1 MAKIIMAIMLIFI
14 ASTHCALRDCSK
26 EQLVQIAVE
35 ANAAYKEALGLPAI
49 GLPYF
54 GGYEI
59 NELISEIRRFAKEG
73 GNTVQKVIKNLLLS
87 FKKLHA
93 YPVYEVVSTL
103 PRNDLH
109 ELCRRVNEFAR
120 NSQVT
125 PFMGGL
131 TDNIT
136 EYTPVERIIEALQSF
151 VQSWNVSVEKVME
164 IAFEIN
170 SAALYEAV
178 SEKLNINFLKALALG
193 VEKMHNHVRGLFLLG
208 GLHDYIDSL
217 TPRKII
223 EQISTFLGNLIE
235 VRPELLEALTDIIC
249 WEIIANSENLSG
261 QELVNE
267 LTVQLSLS

>member
-35 ANAAYKEALGLPAI
+35 ANAAYKQALGLPAI
-49 GLPYF
+49 GLPHF
-54 GGYEI
+54 GGYETDDLA
-59 NELISEIRRFAKEG
+59 NEIRRFAKEG
-73 GNTVQKVIKNLLLS
+73 GHAVQAVVKNLLLS

-103 PRNDLH
+103 PRKDLF
-109 ELCRRVNEFAR
+109 ELCRRVQEFAR
-120 NSQVT
+120 SIT

-131 TDNIT
+131 MDNIN
-136 EYTPVERIIEALQSF
+136 EYTTGERIIEALQSF
-151 VQSWNVSVEKVME
+151 VESWNVSVEKVME

-223 EQISTFLGNLIE
+223 EQISNFLGNLIE
-235 VRPELLEALTDIIC
+235 VRPELLEALTDIKC